1 MVSVGGYSEGW
12 GTYAEKYSYQLAGMS
27 DETAQLNGENLIATL
42 CLYAKADINVNYY
55 DWSRKKLTA
64 FLKDYGF
71 DTSQASVVYDSVVAE
86 PVSYMQYT
94 LGYLEINEL
103 RTKAENAL
111 GEKFSLKKFHKYY
124 LGTGAVPFVVLE
136 DRLDQWIE
144 EQKK

>member
-1 MVSVGGYSEGW
+1 
-12 GTYAEKYSYQLAGMS
+12 
-27 DETAQLNGENLIATL
+27 
-42 CLYAKADINVNYY
+42 
-55 DWSRKKLTA
+55 
-64 FLKDYGF
+64 
-71 DTSQASVVYDSVVAE
+71 
-86 PVSYMQYT
+86 MQYT
-94 LGYLEINEL
+94 LGYLEIKEL

>member
-1 MVSVGGYSEGW
+1 M
-12 GTYAEKYSYQLAGMS
+12 
-27 DETAQLNGENLIATL
+27 
-42 CLYAKADINVNYY
+42 NYY

-71 DTSQASVVYDSVVAE
+71 DASQASVVYDSVVAE

-111 GEKFSLKKFHKYY
+111 GEKFSLKEFHKYY
-124 LGTGAVPFVVLE
+124 LGTGAVPFAVLE